1 LVDRSRDKIPL
12 NCITGAI
19 PRQEQTEGKT
29 MSNASKP
36 AGKVKI
42 FPITASIWRN
52 EKDGRAYY
60 SVTFE
65 RSYKDDAGEWNYTST
80 FYAGDLLLLA
90 KVADQ
95 AHTEVSKLQASDRQ
109 AQQPEDQAA

>member
-1 LVDRSRDKIPL
+1 
-12 NCITGAI
+12 
-19 PRQEQTEGKT
+19 
-29 MSNASKP
+29 MSNTTKP
-36 AGKVKI
+36 AARVKM

-65 RSYKDDAGEWNYTST
+65 RSYKDDSGDWNYTGT
-80 FYAGDLLLLA
+80 FNAGDLLLLA

-95 AHTEVSKLQASDRQ
+95 AHTEISKLQASDRQ